1 MSKVAKNRD
10 GISFI
15 TPFKNRF
22 DLFKET
28 YQALQSQSDTNW
40 ELIIVDDKSSEEEF
54 QKLEL
59 LVASNT
65 KVTLIKNTEPNMNGA
80 SSARNTGATYANY
93 SFFVFLD
100 SDDII
105 GEHFVKTRLAHISED
120 PKLDLWIY
128 RAQVFHH
135 QPGDSPL
142 LWNDFTEEDDLERF
156 LNVDTPWHTT
166 STVWKKEFFQRVNGF
181 DENCLSWQDWEIHV
195 RALILSKNYKK
206 YTTEIDLFYR
216 KHEHAAISKKGLVK
230 DHLKNR
236 IYTVEV
242 ILQKLR
248 EANMLDN
255 RKKYLIAKLLFSV
268 QMNLWKSHE
277 INGSAFKII
286 HKYNLLSKIELNLW
300 KFYLRRLKVE
310 RTNPDYILKFIDKLY
325 YMTRKEHFLDT
336 KTSFLKIKI

>member
-1 MSKVAKNRD
+1 MENRQ

-22 DLFKET
+22 NLFKET
-28 YQALQSQSDTNW
+28 YQSLQSQSDDNW

-54 QKLEL
+54 QL
-59 LVASNT
+59 LKSLVDPNI
-65 KVTLIKNTEPNMNGA
+65 KVTLIKNTSLQLKGA
-80 SSARNTGATYANY
+80 SFARNKGAKQANY
-93 SFFVFLD
+93 PFIVFLD
-100 SDDII
+100 SDDVI
-105 GEHFVKTRLAHISED
+105 GEDFVKTRLKNVKKE
-120 PKLDLWIY
+120 PEYNLWIY

-135 QPGDSPL
+135 QPGDSTL
-142 LWNDFTEEDDLERF
+142 LWNDFTEEDDLDRF

-166 STVWKKEFFQRVNGF
+166 STVWKKEFFQMVNGF

-216 KHEHAAISKKGLVK
+216 KHEHAAISKKGLAK

-255 RKKYLIAKLLFSV
+255 RKKYLLAKLLFSV